1 MNLHFK
7 PSEDNTEVL
16 VLRVFLKSVEILGG
30 LQNLVKHKIANWLPS
45 LLIACYTVVLKEE
58 YMKTEQEIAQQLN
71 ITLQTVKNILRAE
84 PSKDTMGVIE
94 GVSEK
99 EGKDMNVQTAGSV
112 AKIAYRQIKNG
123 LDDVRLSLELSK
135 SLVKALD
142 ITWAY
147 LILKKLK
154 WNDFPIES
162 PQDVKEKVKKVYI
175 KGRLAEEILEELD
188 YPINTPMELIKL
200 IKENLKMY
208 GLE

>member
-1 MNLHFK
+1 
-7 PSEDNTEVL
+7 
-16 VLRVFLKSVEILGG
+16 VEILGG